1 MIKTSP
7 RKARL
12 LLNLV
17 TINLLF
23 LFCSMTIW
31 TQTRE
36 SKSSSQVYSSTGAA
50 DSLNRGGMVMQQ
62 MKLIDDKNYELTSKI
77 LIPSVNGGDQIDR
90 EVTEK
95 SSQLS
100 ANQVRVEKQVRV
112 PDANGRL
119 YTQTIANEERTYKD
133 KREEIQTSHYQ
144 ADINGKMVIQSVENE
159 SVVDLTPQEKE
170 ITRALY
176 RPGMDG
182 KLVLSELEEGTERR
196 PTDRLTVKES
206 TRRTKDSNGQM
217 ILAGTTKETTTRIN
231 DKSFRKEMILQQAGD
246 NGRLVLTDKVTE
258 SQTETPDGT
267 RKYQRILESRN
278 VTPQQRNLNSGGLV
292 LAQRVTGEERRRPD
306 GSVESQTQVETL
318 DPVNLA
324 NGLRVTE
331 LTSEI
336 SKPLGNGKVSVER
349 VVKIRDVNGN
359 FIVAQKVSQ
368 TIQAA
373 K

>member
-1 MIKTSP
+1 MNIFGPQKSGIVVSLITTYFFF
-7 RKARL
+7 A
-12 LLNLV
+12 
-17 TINLLF
+17 I
-23 LFCSMTIW
+23 CSISTW

-36 SKSSSQVYSSTGAA
+36 SKSSGQIYSSTGAA
-50 DSLNRGGMVMQQ
+50 DTLNRSGIVVQQ
-62 MKLIDDKNYELTSKI
+62 LKLIDDKNYELTSKV
-77 LIPSVNGGDQIDR
+77 LTPSLNGGDQIDR

-95 SSQLS
+95 SRQLNAGQS
-100 ANQVRVEKQVRV
+100 RVERLVRV

-119 YTQTIANEERTYKD
+119 YTQTITNEDHTSKD
-133 KREEIQTSHYQ
+133 KKEEIQRSHFQ

-159 SVVDLTPQEKE
+159 THAQITPQEKE

-182 KLVLSELEEGTERR
+182 KLVLSELEEGTERKL
-196 PTDRLTVKES
+196 TDRLTVKENS
-206 TRRTKDSNGQM
+206 RKTKDSNGQM
-217 ILAGTTKETTTRIN
+217 ILVGTTKEMTTRIN
-231 DKSFRKEMILQQAGD
+231 DKIFKKETILQQAGE
-246 NGRLVLTDKVTE
+246 NGRLVLTDKIME
-258 SQTETPDGT
+258 SQTENPDGT

-278 VTPQQRNLNSGGLV
+278 ITPQQRSLNSGALI
-292 LAQRVTGEERRRPD
+292 LAQRVTGEERRLPD
-306 GSVESQTQVETL
+306 GSIESQTQVETL

-331 LTSEI
+331 ITSEV
-336 SKPLGNGKVSVER
+336 SKPLGNGKVNVER

-359 FIVAQKVSQ
+359 FTVAQKVSQ